1 MSLFALDGIEPQ
13 LAEGVWVAPGAQV
26 IGNVHLGAQVSIWFN
41 AVLRADNEPMRI
53 GAGTNVQDGS
63 VLHSDPGSP
72 LVLGEG
78 ITVGHKA
85 MLHGCTVGDNSLI
98 GINAVVLNRA
108 VIGKNSIVGAGALV
122 PEGKVFPDGVL
133 LIGSPARV
141 ARELTEDQIER
152 LKLSAAHYVWNAGRF
167 AQGLRPVEP
176 LRDVR

>member
-1 MSLFALDGIEPQ
+1 MSLFALDGVAPT
-13 LAEGVWVAPGAQV
+13 LAEGVWIAPSAQV
-26 IGNVHLGAQVSIWFN
+26 IGDVRLGASASVWFN
-41 AVLRADNEPMRI
+41 AVLRADNEPMTVSARSNI
-53 GAGTNVQDGS
+53 QDGS

-72 LVLGEG
+72 LTIGEG
-78 ITVGHKA
+78 VTIGHKA

-141 ARELTEDQIER
+141 ARELTEDQIAR
-152 LKLSAAHYVWNAGRF
+152 LTLSADHYVWNSHRF
-167 AQGLRPVEP
+167 ANGLIP
-176 LRDVR
+176 L

>member
-1 MSLFALDGIEPQ
+1 MSLFALDGVAPT
-13 LAEGVWVAPGAQV
+13 LGEGVWIAPSAQV
-26 IGNVHLGAQVSIWFN
+26 IGDVRLGASASVWFN
-41 AVLRADNEPMRI
+41 AVLRADNEPMTVAARSNI
-53 GAGTNVQDGS
+53 QDGS

-72 LVLGEG
+72 LTIGEG
-78 ITVGHKA
+78 VTIGHKA

-141 ARELTEDQIER
+141 ARELTEDQIAR
-152 LKLSAAHYVWNAGRF
+152 LTLSADHYVWNAHRF
-167 AQGLRPVEP
+167 AKGLIP
-176 LRDVR
+176 L

>member
-1 MSLFALDGIEPQ
+1 MTLFALDGVTPEI
-13 LAEGVWVAPGAQV
+13 AGTAWIAPSATV
-26 IGNVHLGAQVSIWFN
+26 IGNVRLGVEASVWFN
-41 AVLRADNEPMRI
+41 AVLRADNEPMSI
-53 GAGTNVQDGS
+53 GARTNIQDGS

-72 LVLGEG
+72 LTTGEG
-78 ITVGHKA
+78 VTIGHKV

-141 ARELTEDQIER
+141 ARELTEEQIER
-152 LKLSAAHYVWNAGRF
+152 LRLSAAHYVWNAQRF
-167 AQGLRPVEP
+167 AKGLTP
-176 LRDVR
+176 L